1 MVERTSKT
9 SLQLQNVNNDE
20 SLANDVQNVP
30 SGKQTLM
37 MSSTHSSGQRQ
48 QGKTVYLSMTDDS
61 GTDDDKLNND
71 EAIKQ
76 DVTKK
81 PSSVSSKS
89 ETRRSTR
96 FKRINTA
103 NFF

>member
-1 MVERTSKT
+1 
-9 SLQLQNVNNDE
+9 
-20 SLANDVQNVP
+20 
-30 SGKQTLM
+30 
-37 MSSTHSSGQRQ
+37 
-48 QGKTVYLSMTDDS
+48 MTDDS